1 VTEPS
6 YRRLVEQVPAVVIV
20 FALGRGL
27 APVYVS
33 PQTQEILGVPVN
45 DWLEP
50 PHPALSRIHADDR
63 VLLQMKLAQQA
74 RGREAAPAEL
84 RWKRPD
90 GRELWLRDVS
100 GVVMEDCRHL
110 QAMLVDITEAKR
122 AEAERRRIAAELQL
136 AHKLEAV
143 GRLAAGVA
151 HEINTPVQALGDTVA
166 FLQEAFEDVLS
177 AYDAGTHRARREQEI
192 DLPYLRERV
201 PAAFARAAHATD
213 RIAQI
218 VRTMGEQT
226 HPAAHVPADLNH
238 VARAALALAGGTPD
252 LEDELPPITCEP
264 GAIEQVL
271 VNLLKNAHDAG
282 GAVTLRT
289 RASHDA
295 VTISVSD
302 TGPGIPPQIAERVF
316 DPFFTTKDV
325 GHGTGQGLAIARAI
339 VDRHDGTLT
348 FETEPGQGT
357 TFHVNLRRAAASAVP
372 A

>member
-1 VTEPS
+1 MTEPS

-33 PQTQEILGVPVN
+33 PQTQEILGVPAN

-74 RGREAAPAEL
+74 RGRAAAPAEL

-100 GVVMEDCRHL
+100 GVVMEDGRHL

-177 AYDAGTHRARREQEI
+177 AYDAKDDRARREQEI

-201 PAAFARAAHATD
+201 PAAFERAAHATD

-226 HPAAHVPADLNH
+226 HPAAHAPADLNH

-252 LEDELPPITCEP
+252 LEDELPPVTCDP

-289 RASHDA
+289 RASRDA

-302 TGPGIPPQIAERVF
+302 TGPGIPPHVAERVF

-339 VDRHDGTLT
+339 VDRHGGTLT
-348 FETEPGQGT
+348 FDSSTEGT
-357 TFHVNLRRAAASAVP
+357 TFYVNLKPAGASAVP